1 VPIAIHGSTPALV
14 AEETSSTT
22 ASFTAPE
29 GSLLVALVADAAGS
43 GDMTMSNSG
52 AALTW
57 TEQVRHQLGEDSGA
71 YAAGVAVFT
80 AIPPTSVS
88 RTVTYTSSSSG
99 TLTALKLLVVTGA
112 DVEGDPVGAIGE
124 GNSTTANLTPAVYA
138 STVAASRAVGIAAD
152 AVADDSATSSD
163 TGFSFGG
170 LFEGMAGV
178 AVYKASNTALEG
190 ASVTLNF
197 NGAGETREWNWCA
210 VEILPAVIPF
220 VAGRGTMLGQ
230 AVNRASNY

>member
-1 VPIAIHGSTPALV
+1 MPIAIHASTPALV
-14 AEETSSTT
+14 ADTTSSTT
-22 ASFTAPE
+22 ASFTAPV
-29 GSLLVALVADAAGS
+29 GSLLVALIADAAGT

-52 AALTW
+52 TALTW

-80 AIPPTSVS
+80 ATPPTSVA
-88 RTVTYTSSSSG
+88 RTVTYTAASSG

-112 DVEGDPVGAIGE
+112 DVEGDPVGAVGE
-124 GNSTTANLTPAVYA
+124 GNSTTANLTPTVYA

-152 AVADDSATSSD
+152 TVADGSVTSSD

-170 LFEGMAGV
+170 ISDDMAGV
-178 AVYKASNTALEG
+178 AVYKAANTALEG
-190 ASVTLNF
+190 ANVTLNF
-197 NGAGETREWNWCA
+197 NGSGEARNWNWCA

-220 VAGRGTMLGQ
+220 VAGRGIMLGQ